1 VPVDISVPQERPPCV
16 NCDGPLLGAS
26 VLYCTYS
33 CEQEA
38 AYVRYFRQVLRDGR
52 WHKPEVREAL
62 RIQGVVVMNGG
73 YPHPERGLSK
83 RYREFILNRDERTC
97 QVCGGPGTQV
107 DHIRLRGVNG
117 NINHPRNL
125 QVLCAPCHRAKTL
138 DDIRTISQRE
148 DPVLFEQLAAKSSEL
163 DRRVRA
169 EPPERDCDDEQR
181 WGSLWR
187 ELQTDRRAALAA
199 LFPEPSSSTP
209 YLRLVK

>member
-1 VPVDISVPQERPPCV
+1 MSVDINASEKPLCV
-16 NCDGPLLGAS
+16 NCDGPLQGTS

-52 WHKPEVREAL
+52 WRKPEIREAL

-83 RYREFILNRDERTC
+83 RYREFILNRDDHTC

-138 DDIRTISQRE
+138 DDIRTIGQRE
-148 DPVLFEQLAAKSSEL
+148 DPALFEQLAAKSREL

-169 EPPERDCDDEQR
+169 EPPERECDDEQR
-181 WGSLWR
+181 WGSRWR
-187 ELQTDRRAALAA
+187 ELQAARRAALGATAA
-199 LFPEPSSSTP
+199 EPTRSAP